1 MLNRFDMNLDLKVCN
16 AVIMAVLFL
25 TAQPVFAGEK
35 ETPLLVGRYRELF
48 PVLASLEGK
57 VWGEPVPYSRMP
69 VLAYDPAKGEE
80 YLLNYSSAP
89 PAGYAATE
97 FTANGLPA
105 FRKEGEMTL
114 NYGGGQCCRLIGGRP
129 VVTMGYG
136 SGAPAVSLL
145 RLLLHEGFHYFQF
158 SSLYPSGAAAMLDRA
173 KADLFRGIPRNE
185 EYDKLLTAEGRLLY
199 SLVAEGSPGTV
210 DARDLR
216 RLAALDALRRRMLS
230 PEAAFGEDSQLLLEG
245 TAIYAELRGLSALLT
260 KESPAVLPPS
270 ISTSAVSAELQ
281 LYLRHY
287 GPEMLRNQRNLTTI
301 ANGELLYRYA
311 AAFARVLEKSG
322 KKDWDKGLFP
332 LVAGATLA
340 RDQAEREAKEN
351 LSARAF
357 SSLLA
362 ERAGLSG
369 KSAERLW
376 KELEPELLSAEDVS
390 ALREKLDIEKHIID
404 YPYGEGWTYR
414 IEAGRVVYPY
424 FDYLTGRM
432 YIGENGSVA
441 YLSGLQ
447 KLMTPE
453 GRLIVEGIS
462 SPVVLHM
469 FTGRMRFRGPAGET
483 PGDRLKCEGREGDI
497 CGRLELALPGIK
509 LTALK
514 AAVSEDPAARKTT
527 IRLE

>member
-1 MLNRFDMNLDLKVCN
+1 MVALSSV
-16 AVIMAVLFL
+16 AH
-25 TAQPVFAGEK
+25 PVFPGEK
-35 ETPLLVGRYRELF
+35 APPLLVARYGELF
-48 PVLASLEGK
+48 PVLASLEDK
-57 VWGEPVPYSRMP
+57 VWGDQVHYSRMP

-89 PAGYAATE
+89 PAGYVATE
-97 FTANGLPA
+97 FTVNGLPA
-105 FRKEGEMTL
+105 FRKDGEMTL

-173 KADLFRGIPRNE
+173 KGDLFRGIPRNE

-199 SLVAEGSPGTV
+199 SLLAEGAPGTV
-210 DARDLR
+210 NRRELR
-216 RLAALDALRRRMLS
+216 RLAALDALRRHMLS

-245 TAIYAELRGLSALLT
+245 TAIYAELRGLSALL
-260 KESPAVLPPS
+260 KEAGAAVLPPS
-270 ISTSAVSAELQ
+270 ISTSAVSAEQQ

-301 ANGELLYRYA
+301 ANGELVYRYA
-311 AAFARVLEKSG
+311 AAFASVLEKSG
-322 KKDWDKGLFP
+322 EKDWHKGLFP
-332 LVAGATLA
+332 LIEKSAVA
-340 RDQAEREAKEN
+340 REAGEVAAKKRLASRSFSAL
-351 LSARAF
+351 LS
-357 SSLLA
+357 
-362 ERAGLSG
+362 ERAGVSD
-369 KSAERLW
+369 KVARWLW
-376 KELEPELLSAEDVS
+376 KELEPELLSAEDVA
-390 ALREKLDIEKHIID
+390 ALREKLDIEKHITD

-432 YIGENGSVA
+432 YVGENGSVA

-447 KLMTPE
+447 KLMTPD
-453 GRLIVEGIS
+453 GRLVVDGIS

-469 FTGRMRFRGPAGET
+469 FTGRMRFRGPEGET
-483 PGDRLKCEGREGDI
+483 PGDRLKCEDREGDI
-497 CGRLELALPGIK
+497 CGRLELTLPGLK

-514 AAVSEDPAARKTT
+514 ASVSEDAPAQKTT
-527 IRLE
+527 IRME

>member
-1 MLNRFDMNLDLKVCN
+1 MALLS
-16 AVIMAVLFL
+16 VI
-25 TAQPVFAGEK
+25 AQPVFPGEK
-35 ETPLLVGRYRELF
+35 TPPPLVDRYRELF
-48 PVLASLEGK
+48 PVLTSLEGK

-89 PAGYAATE
+89 PAGYGVTE
-97 FTANGLPA
+97 FTVNGLPA

-173 KADLFRGIPRNE
+173 KGDFFRGIPRNE

-199 SLVAEGSPGTV
+199 SLVADGSPGTI
-210 DARDLR
+210 DARGLR
-216 RLAALDALRRRMLS
+216 RLAALDTLRRRMLS
-230 PEAAFGEDSQLLLEG
+230 REAAFGEDSQLLLEG

-260 KESPAVLPPS
+260 EDSAAALPPS
-270 ISTSAVSAELQ
+270 ISTSSISAEQQ
-281 LYLRHY
+281 LYMRHY

-322 KKDWDKGLFP
+322 KKDWHKGLFP
-332 LVAGATLA
+332 LIGKSAMAREEGEGA
-340 RDQAEREAKEN
+340 AKKV
-351 LSARAF
+351 LSSRSF
-357 SSLLA
+357 SALLS
-362 ERAGLSG
+362 ERAGVSDQ
-369 KSAERLW
+369 AARWLW
-376 KELEPELLSAEDVS
+376 KELEPELLSAEDLA

-404 YPYGEGWTYR
+404 YPYGDGWTYR

-432 YIGENGSVA
+432 YVGENGSAA

-447 KLMTPE
+447 KLVTLD
-453 GRLIVEGIS
+453 GRLVVEGIS

-469 FTGRMRFRGPAGET
+469 FTGRMRFRGPEGET
-483 PGDRLKCEGREGDI
+483 PGDRLKCESREGDI
-497 CGRLELALPGIK
+497 CGRLELALPGLK

-514 AAVSEDPAARKTT
+514 AAVSEDPEAHKTT